1 MRSATV
7 AGPVREKVRVG
18 AEGGAQRSKEAEKH
32 GNHRVIVH
40 DGEIC

>member
-1 MRSATV
+1 
-7 AGPVREKVRVG
+7 VG